1 MEGTPQMINSD
12 NLTSRISS
20 EVQKRGSR
28 DESAENESSK
38 ENQMD
43 ASSSDSN
50 DSQEDYNVIYFK

>member
-12 NLTSRISS
+12 NLTCRISS